1 MTCKTCR
8 YPMRELKAISITG
21 TANCAARNA
30 TGLRCKRLK
39 GNRPLAIREFSLAYD
54 CRPGAIRKCS

>member
-1 MTCKTCR
+1 M
-8 YPMRELKAISITG
+8 G
-21 TANCAARNA
+21 TANGAARNA

-54 CRPGAIRKCS
+54 CRRGCYPKVQMNRPLTLGDL